1 MCPKE
6 VLAVAAE
13 EVDKEERK
21 GLKYLFFLLLRE
33 KERDKKMGSCL
44 DWLYQS
50 SVVDKPLIGEGVGQ

>member
-1 MCPKE
+1 MR
-6 VLAVAAE
+6 
-13 EVDKEERK
+13 EERK

-50 SVVDKPLIGEGVGQ
+50 SVVDKPRIGEGVGQ

>member
-13 EVDKEERK
+13 EEDKEERK

-50 SVVDKPLIGEGVGQ
+50 SVVDKPRIGEGVGQ